1 MRTKD
6 ISATN
11 WEIILLLLIGIIYLI
26 GLRSDKELFLP
37 TSFSGKKLTIGKS
50 KQAKMQRVKSYLI
63 ESLIFSVVITGICL
77 FFTFLEVEYVLELI
91 VYIIEFFGLL
101 LVSFMLNYSLGE
113 YKIKKYKKHIDN
125 LDN

>member
-1 MRTKD
+1 MKKKANNEIYPIIDERQRKYIGELSSIIVVVTIFYLLVEITYKYVRTKD

-50 KQAKMQRVKSYLI
+50 K
-63 ESLIFSVVITGICL
+63 
-77 FFTFLEVEYVLELI
+77 
-91 VYIIEFFGLL
+91 
-101 LVSFMLNYSLGE
+101 
-113 YKIKKYKKHIDN
+113 
-125 LDN
+125 